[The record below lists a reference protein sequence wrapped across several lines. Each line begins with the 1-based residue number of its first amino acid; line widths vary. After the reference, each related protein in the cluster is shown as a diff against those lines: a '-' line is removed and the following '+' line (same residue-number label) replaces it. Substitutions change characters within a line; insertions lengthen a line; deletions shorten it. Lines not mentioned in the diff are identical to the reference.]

1 MKSRRFRRFAL
12 LAFASLFIPPLLWL
26 GVVLV
31 APTNWAKSRVVA
43 ALEAGT
49 RRSVRLERLSA
60 RLLGGFQLTNLEIG
74 SPQTTDSPW
83 FRASAVRVEFR
94 WRDLLRGD
102 LQPRMVEIDGI
113 DMRVLRRGD
122 GSLELADLI
131 IPEYQSNDH
140 WHAHPGSAPLPVRI
154 HGGSVTVIDEPS
166 QTRLHLEG
174 VEGDGTREERRIVVN
189 GLRGLLNGGPFQFTG
204 ELDRRHGVPTF
215 EARFRADDVVLDDG
229 MSVLRYV
236 IPVLAG
242 APLNLKGHLDCDLKI
257 SGQGANW
264 TAVSESLAGHG
275 VIGINPV
282 DLDGA
287 PLIAE
292 LSNQGRVA
300 SIRSDFAIK
309 NRRII
314 TDHFVLNIGRVPM
327 TLSGWTGFDGHIDYQ
342 INLKALADRIPD
354 NARRLLGELNVDVS
368 TLTVLTLRGTINQMV
383 VQLNGVSLDR
393 NRLRKSGFKKEDR
406 DKLRVLG
413 RQFLD
418 QLSR

>member
-292 LSNQGRVA
+292 LSKVAELSRQGRGA

-309 NRRII
+309 NHHRPFRPQYRSRAHDPLGMDRLRRSYRLPDQPES
-314 TDHFVLNIGRVPM
+314 TRRPHSGQCPTTAGRAQCRCEYAHGVDSARHHQP
-327 TLSGWTGFDGHIDYQ
+327 DGRSAQ
-342 INLKALADRIPD
+342 
-354 NARRLLGELNVDVS
+354 RRLTRPQPAPEIRIQEG
-368 TLTVLTLRGTINQMV
+368 R
-383 VQLNGVSLDR
+383 
-393 NRLRKSGFKKEDR
+393 SG
-406 DKLRVLG
+406 
-413 RQFLD
+413 
-418 QLSR
+418 